1 MYRAVL
7 TDLDGTLL
15 NKDHILTEFTIN
27 TIDKLI
33 DNGIKVFIATGR
45 IEKGARLISD
55 KFKHKLPIIT
65 TNGSRIL
72 DENNKELLSIF
83 LKDEVKDFLINFDYK
98 SFGDEIFIN
107 GYSVNNWFVV
117 DDTYI
122 SFYKHKRLDKKYS
135 PEKISREEFKTFDY
149 NKIFFVGD
157 FNHLLQIR
165 EVLRENI
172 GDFVNIAFVSE
183 NSLEIYDKSATKGN
197 AAKFLLKK
205 YGISL
210 DEVVSFGDGLN
221 DIEMLQMAKK
231 GYVMDNALLELKK
244 LLPDFEI
251 IADSDTDSVAKKLI
265 EVFNL

>member
-15 NKDHILTEFTIN
+15 NKDHMLTEFTIN

-117 DDTYI
+117 DDTYM

-197 AAKFLLKK
+197 AAIRDSRDK
-205 YGISL
+205 
-210 DEVVSFGDGLN
+210 ET
-221 DIEMLQMAKK
+221 K
-231 GYVMDNALLELKK
+231 GLELNFTFRRPYI
-244 LLPDFEI
+244 LYNPSI
-251 IADSDTDSVAKKLI
+251 
-265 EVFNL
+265 